1 MYKKEKSTK
10 VKNYRPV
17 SVLPTVSK
25 IFERLI
31 QKQTSEYI
39 NQFLS
44 PFYRKLFSTQTAL
57 VCLIA
62 KYKHQLDKNSF
73 ASAVLMNLSKA
84 FDTIHYDLLI
94 AKLLACGFAINA
106 LDLVYSYLKDRRQ
119 NVKIN
124 MTFITWTDLIRDVSQ
139 GSVRDPLLFN
149 IYLNDVFFFLQDT
162 TLFVCDETLKIIK

>member
-1 MYKKEKSTK
+1 
-10 VKNYRPV
+10 
-17 SVLPTVSK
+17 
-25 IFERLI
+25 
-31 QKQTSEYI
+31 
-39 NQFLS
+39 
-44 PFYRKLFSTQTAL
+44 
-57 VCLIA
+57 
-62 KYKHQLDKNSF
+62 
-73 ASAVLMNLSKA
+73 MNLSKA

-139 GSVRDPLLFN
+139 GSVQDPLLFN

-162 TLFVCDETLKIIK
+162 ILFVCDETLKIIK